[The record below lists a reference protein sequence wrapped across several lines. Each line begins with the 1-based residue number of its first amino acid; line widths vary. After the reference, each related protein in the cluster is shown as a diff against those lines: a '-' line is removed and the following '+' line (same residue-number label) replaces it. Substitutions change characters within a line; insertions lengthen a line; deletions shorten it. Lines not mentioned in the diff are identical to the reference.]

1 MVYSVDMELR
11 GLRGTKGDEADK
23 QGWTG
28 RYFFTRGKAKIL
40 WGWAGRGGNPLP
52 ASPQC
57 GAGRARRGTYCV
69 YQLIEIICCIKFALH

>member
-28 RYFFTRGKAKIL
+28 TLFFHKGQGQNSMGL
-40 WGWAGRGGNPLP
+40 G
-52 ASPQC
+52 
-57 GAGRARRGTYCV
+57 GAGREPPPRLPTMRGGKGRAGNILCV
-69 YQLIEIICCIKFALH
+69 SAD